1 MVGCVSQRPLH
12 LYQNVANRAMP
23 RYLVYDIIS
32 EIGFGAPFG
41 FIEQGK
47 DVGGLIQGFH
57 DGLPAFGL
65 LARLYPFTDWM
76 KSTFLKKYLVAKPAD
91 DTGIGVLMR
100 FRDRLISERL
110 QDIEDKKKIN
120 RVDLLQTFIEAR
132 TEDGKPLDMEYIRA
146 EVLLVLLAGADTT
159 GTAFQALIQCLISN
173 PESYRRLMR
182 EIDLADKNNLLS
194 AIPQYDEVT
203 THLPYYIAC
212 VKEAMRLCPSA
223 PNIFPRY
230 VSEPGLDLY
239 GKFVPPGVEIS
250 CNPYLVHRDPELYG
264 EDAEDFRPERWLDP
278 ERARVFNKYNFAFG
292 YGSRLCLGK
301 DIAMME
307 LYKGPLQV

>member
-1 MVGCVSQRPLH
+1 MNL
-12 LYQNVANRAMP
+12 L

-65 LARLYPFTDWM
+65 LARLYPFTNWM
-76 KSTFLKKYLVAKPAD
+76 KSTFLKKYLVATPAD
-91 DTGIGVLMR
+91 DSGIGILMR
-100 FRDRLISERL
+100 FRDRLISQRL
-110 QDIEDKKKIN
+110 KDIEEKKTID
-120 RVDLLQTFIEAR
+120 RVDLLQTFLEAR
-132 TEDGKPLDMEYIRA
+132 TEEGKPLDMEYIRA

-159 GTAFQALIQCLISN
+159 GTAFQALVQFLLTH
-173 PESYRRLMR
+173 PEAYRRMMR
-182 EIDLADKNNLLS
+182 EIDHADEEKLLS
-194 AIPQYDEVT
+194 PIPQYNEVLA
-203 THLPYYIAC
+203 HLPYYVAC

-239 GKFVPPGVEIS
+239 GTFVPPGNEVT
-250 CNPYLVHRDPELYG
+250 CNPYLVQRDPELYG
-264 EDAEDFRPERWLDP
+264 EDAEEFRPERWLDP
-278 ERARVFNKYNFAFG
+278 ERAKLYNKYNFAFG

-307 LYKGPLQV
+307 LYKGPLQVCLSPVISSLILAFQAQI